1 MNDYTKSFIPGFISG
16 TIKIIIGYP
25 FETIKIRK
33 QLDKNYSIKNINS
46 LYKGCSIPLLISSTK
61 RGLQLSIYDNYKDKN
76 TYLAGALGGM
86 ISSLALNPINII
98 RTNLQSKKYNNIRS
112 QLNINT
118 LYRGN
123 IINIFRDTIFST
135 YYLGTYGYIKNKF
148 PDKPQYHSLSG
159 MISGSSL
166 WILFSP
172 IDYIR
177 TLSYNGESY
186 KNIYKHVLN
195 NPKNMWKGCKPM
207 IIKSIPLNLVN
218 MTIYEYLKVQM
229 K

>member
-16 TIKIIIGYP
+16 TIKILIGYP

-33 QLDKNYSIKNINS
+33 QLNKDYSIKNMNN

-61 RGLQLSIYDNYKDKN
+61 RGLQLSIYDNYKDEN
-76 TYLAGALGGM
+76 TFLAGALGGM

-172 IDYIR
+172 IDYVR

-207 IIKSIPLNLVN
+207 IIKSIPLNLIN

>member
-1 MNDYTKSFIPGFISG
+1 MIDYTKSFIPGFISG

-33 QLDKNYSIKNINS
+33 QLNKDYSIKNINS

-76 TYLAGALGGM
+76 TYFAGAISGM

-98 RTNLQSKKYNNIRS
+98 RTNLQSNKYNNIRS

-123 IINIFRDTIFST
+123 IINILRDTIFST
-135 YYLGTYGYIKNKF
+135 YYLGTYGYIKNKL
-148 PDKPQYHSLSG
+148 PDKPQYHSFSG
-159 MISGSSL
+159 IISGSSL
-166 WILFSP
+166 WLLFTP
-172 IDYIR
+172 IDYVR

-186 KNIYKHVLN
+186 KNIYKHILN

-207 IIKSIPLNLVN
+207 IIKSIPLNLIN
-218 MTIYEYLKVQM
+218 MTTYEYLKVQM